1 MLVQEL
7 RKIEARKRDRD
18 RKTQDLQKLI
28 SAVDK
33 QNDNRKSMKIDK
45 KTPHHRKRIAVP
57 IRPTRVDPNVICI
70 KINLYSKMYTFII
83 VLFAFRTLRPLPL
96 NFQTLKIVVYLLVL
110 KG

>member
-1 MLVQEL
+1 MMIDQIEEEQMLLQEL

-33 QNDNRKSMKIDK
+33 QNDSRKSLKIDK

-57 IRPTRVDPNVICI
+57 VRPTRVDPNV
-70 KINLYSKMYTFII
+70 KFELVNTFSSK
-83 VLFAFRTLRPLPL
+83 
-96 NFQTLKIVVYLLVL
+96 
-110 KG
+110 

>member
-33 QNDNRKSMKIDK
+33 QNDSRKSLKIDK

-57 IRPTRVDPNVICI
+57 VRPTRVDPNVKFYIL
-70 KINLYSKMYTFII
+70 NQFSVLLEFYSF
-83 VLFAFRTLRPLPL
+83 LEF
-96 NFQTLKIVVYLLVL
+96 
-110 KG
+110 

>member
-1 MLVQEL
+1 MLIQEL

-33 QNDNRKSMKIDK
+33 QNDSRKNLKIDK

-57 IRPTRVDPNVICI
+57 VRPTKVDPNVMLKLSI
-70 KINLYSKMYTFII
+70 K
-83 VLFAFRTLRPLPL
+83 
-96 NFQTLKIVVYLLVL
+96 YLVFWYIS
-110 KG
+110 

>member
-1 MLVQEL
+1 MLLQEL

-33 QNDNRKSMKIDK
+33 QNDSRKSMKVDK

-57 IRPTRVDPNVICI
+57 VRPTRVDPNVKFKLLTKSSNIL
-70 KINLYSKMYTFII
+70 KLY
-83 VLFAFRTLRPLPL
+83 LFLEL
-96 NFQTLKIVVYLLVL
+96 
-110 KG
+110 